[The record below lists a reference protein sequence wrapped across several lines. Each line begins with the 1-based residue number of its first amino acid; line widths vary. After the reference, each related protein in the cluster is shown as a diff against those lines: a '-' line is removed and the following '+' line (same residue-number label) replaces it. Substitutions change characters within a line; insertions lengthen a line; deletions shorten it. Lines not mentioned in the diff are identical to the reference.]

1 MSPPSGRPFFICRLC
16 LLLLTLTLGGVLHA
30 SAPARSFDIPA
41 GEAEKMLQR
50 FAAQSGVEVLFS
62 TEAAKGV
69 RTNAVKGNY
78 AADEAVRRMLAG
90 TPLYLVSDAKNG
102 VLRIARAPDPNA
114 PRAAQRTTR
123 DRPAKT
129 PSPLALPLKSP

>member
-1 MSPPSGRPFFICRLC
+1 MTPPTGRLLLFHGLC
-16 LLLLTLTLGGVLHA
+16 LLILSGILHA

-41 GEAEKMLQR
+41 GDAEKTLQR

-62 TEAAKGV
+62 TAAAKGV
-69 RTNAVKGNY
+69 RTNAVKGSY
-78 AADEAVRRMLAG
+78 TAGEAARRMLAG

-114 PRAAQRTTR
+114 PRAARKTTR
-123 DRPAKT
+123 DRPEKGLT
-129 PSPLALPLKSP
+129 LLPLQHPKT